1 MDHFKF
7 EYEVCMDSVTM
18 NQNLETDETKFMKL
32 NSSWMFMVLVHS
44 TAGFG
49 LFALFIALPERV
61 PFE

>member
-18 NQNLETDETKFMKL
+18 NQKFETDETIL
-32 NSSWMFMVLVHS
+32 LGYSWRLCLPP
-44 TAGFG
+44 AGFG
-49 LFALFIALPERV
+49 WFALFHLTHDERV

>member
-1 MDHFKF
+1 VKTTMDHFKF

-18 NQNLETDETKFMKL
+18 NKNLETDGTKFF
-32 NSSWMFMVLVHS
+32 WMFMALVHS

-49 LFALFIALPERV
+49 LFALLHLTHDERV